1 MLRAEFPSAFRF
13 GDLPLLLGSIK
24 SQKDKKGLL
33 QDAEVELLHSYYKS
47 LALYCFQQS
56 KRSMICIKKW
66 CWQETCVYLHSTKR
80 VKRDFGKFSCA

>member
-47 LALYCFQQS
+47 FGIVLTFSSQ
-56 KRSMICIKKW
+56 
-66 CWQETCVYLHSTKR
+66 
-80 VKRDFGKFSCA
+80 RDP